1 MKQIIQILVLSWV
14 LGGCSA
20 PAIYS
25 NTPLAT
31 GEQVVKEVY
40 GQPVIFSEGQHLLA
54 LSTDEIIYDA
64 EAETLF
70 LRFWAFN
77 GGTEDL
83 LLDSV
88 DVQGFL
94 HNANERVSI
103 PLMSQDEVNLWREAK
118 TTRKI
123 LKIEYETNHS
133 VVSAPFCFDTK
144 RQDSASSNR
153 DAAGSILLQPDALDT
168 GIDSDKTKGKNKGKC
183 APRVTASMLHY
194 YKYFPE
200 YYAGPP
206 GGDNPFNK
214 TFRKITYRKT
224 VPAPRMVFGDRMI
237 PAGEVQGGFIALD
250 MRNASLKDPAVLT
263 LQVKLGG
270 EQHLFNIRQ
279 DRMPRDEVAALLE

>member
-1 MKQIIQILVLSWV
+1 M
-14 LGGCSA
+14 
-20 PAIYS
+20 
-25 NTPLAT
+25 AT

-40 GQPVIFSEGQHLLA
+40 GQPVIFSEGRHLLA

-64 EAETLF
+64 EAEALF

-83 LLDSV
+83 LLDRA
-88 DVQGFL
+88 DVRGFL

-123 LKIEYETNHS
+123 LSVTYYTNHTP
-133 VVSAPFCFDTK
+133 VSSPLYFDTAL
-144 RQDSASSNR
+144 QDVAYANR
-153 DAAGSILLQPDALDT
+153 GGVGGMLLQSNELGSGARAINGENGAQST
-168 GIDSDKTKGKNKGKC
+168 SGI
-183 APRVTASMLHY
+183 LHY

-200 YYAGPP
+200 YYVGSP

-224 VPAPRMVFGDRMI
+224 VPAPRMIFGDRMI

-250 MRNASLKDPAVLT
+250 MRNASRKDPAILT

-279 DRMPRDEVAALLE
+279 DRIPRDEVAALLE